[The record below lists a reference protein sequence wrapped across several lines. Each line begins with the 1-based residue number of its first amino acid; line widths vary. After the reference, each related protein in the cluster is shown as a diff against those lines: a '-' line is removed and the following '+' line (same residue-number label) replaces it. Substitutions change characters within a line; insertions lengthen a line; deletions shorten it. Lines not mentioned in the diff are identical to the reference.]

1 MKQQAIERIRALLED
16 RPEPQLLFEGDT
28 LAAINACARGL
39 LPEHQIG
46 DRADDIFGEAVL
58 AFHSFSGAD
67 SVLFFAELGGA
78 PVEVQLSTYQKKY
91 VLAKLSPT
99 QETIYA
105 GTMRAVA
112 ESISA
117 PLAAIQAAKSKLQ
130 PLFEEAEDPVIR
142 DWAARMNQGLY
153 SMMRVVGN
161 LRLLGDPKALQDT
174 YKVRTNVTQ
183 WLKDLV
189 DRLRPL
195 LEDAQR
201 KLVTEL
207 PRQDIFCE
215 INAELLRR
223 AILNVVSNS
232 VKYTEPGG
240 SIEFRA
246 EKKDSG
252 YLQIT
257 IRDDGPGISGGAIK
271 TMPQIMDFRPQL
283 RDGRTG
289 MGVGLYMAKKIMVD
303 HGGDLFLVLKPD
315 AGATVCLMLGPGHSR
330 NLEVHFR
337 SKMVDSYSGYDPF
350 LQELADVL
358 PSTVFDPRG
367 VD

>member
-39 LPEHQIG
+39 LPAHQIG
-46 DRADDIFGEAVL
+46 DRADEIFGEAAL
-58 AFHSFSGAD
+58 SFHSFSGED
-67 SVLFFAELGGA
+67 SVLFFAELGGT
-78 PVEVQLSTYQKKY
+78 PVEVQLSAYQKKY

-112 ESISA
+112 ESLAA

-130 PLFEEAEDPVIR
+130 PLFEESEDPGVL

-153 SMMRVVGN
+153 SMMRIVGN

-174 YKVRTNVTQ
+174 YKVRTNMTL
-183 WLKDLV
+183 W
-189 DRLRPL
+189 
-195 LEDAQR
+195 LEDLAKRLQTLLGYAQR
-201 KLVTEL
+201 NLVTEL

-215 INAELLRR
+215 INEELLRR
-223 AILNVVSNS
+223 AILNVISNS

-240 SIEFRA
+240 SIVLRA
-246 EKKDSG
+246 EKRDSG
-252 YLQIT
+252 HLQIT

-271 TMPQIMDFRPQL
+271 TMSQIMDFRPQIQ
-283 RDGRTG
+283 DGRAG

-315 AGATVCLMLGPGHSR
+315 AGATVCLMLGTGNSR
-330 NLEVHFR
+330 DLEVHR
-337 SKMVDSYSGYDPF
+337 PKRADSYSGYDPF